1 MRFTFLRITESNVLR
16 VLALGFLLVM
26 TLLGAAGL
34 IAVRQSQ
41 RIRSSVAA
49 LARDQLLIARLVHDV
64 QMEENAMT
72 EVLHQVAQFHP
83 VQSGHAKA
91 AA

>member
-1 MRFTFLRITESNVLR
+1 MRFSFLRITESNVLR

-41 RIRSSVAA
+41 RIRQSVAA

-64 QMEENAMT
+64 
-72 EVLHQVAQFHP
+72 
-83 VQSGHAKA
+83 
-91 AA
+91 